1 MFNNKLKHNNNIQ
14 QCSKSKTLYIKS
26 SYKASSISTIATS
39 LELNENY
46 PKVMVKSIATSLD
59 ILQINTRKI
68 LIKIK

>member
-39 LELNENY
+39 LELNEN
-46 PKVMVKSIATSLD
+46 KTNDNNNKLTI
-59 ILQINTRKI
+59 I
-68 LIKIK
+68 